1 MNIVFLDGYTL
12 QTSSDATMLK
22 RFEAYGNL
30 TVYDRTSYD
39 EIVERAKDAE
49 ILIVNKTSLTAE
61 VISQLPKLQLICEA
75 ATGYDK
81 IDIAA
86 ARRREVPVCNCA
98 GYSSTA
104 VAQMALSL
112 LLEAADNVGF
122 YTNENLKGRWSDC
135 EDFCYSSRPRFD
147 LVNKRMAIVG
157 FGNIGCT
164 IAKVMRPLGVELFA
178 VSSKA
183 TNELP
188 SDVRK
193 LELREAFASCDIV
206 SLNCPLTD
214 SNHGFVNADLLQ
226 HARKGLILINTARGG
241 LINEEDVAEAL
252 RSGTLGAYCTDVLC
266 QEPPAADCPILH
278 APNAYI
284 TPHIGWKTSIT
295 VERIIDIV
303 CDNIEAFLKGEPK
316 SVVN

>member
-12 QTSSDATMLK
+12 QTSNDATMLK
-22 RFEAYGNL
+22 RLEAYGNL
-30 TVYDRTSYD
+30 TVYDRTSND

-61 VISQLPKLQLICEA
+61 VINQLPKLQLICEA

-81 IDIAA
+81 IDIVA
-86 ARRREVPVCNCA
+86 ARKCGIPICNCV
-98 GYSSTA
+98 GYSSTV

-112 LLEAADNVGF
+112 LLEAADNVGY
-122 YTNENLKGRWSDC
+122 YTYENLKGRWSDC

-147 LVNKRMAIVG
+147 LANKRMAIVG
-157 FGNIGCT
+157 FGNIGRT
-164 IAKVMRPLGVELFA
+164 IANVVRPLGVKLFA
-178 VSSKA
+178 VSSKSSH
-183 TNELP
+183 ELP
-188 SDVRK
+188 NDVTK
-193 LELREAFASCDIV
+193 LELKEAFGTCDIV
-206 SLNCPLTD
+206 SLNCPLND
-214 SNHGFVNADLLQ
+214 SNRGFVNAELLQ

-241 LINEEDVAEAL
+241 LINESDVAEAL
-252 RSGTLGAYCTDVLC
+252 KNGKLGAYCTDVLC
-266 QEPPAADCPILH
+266 QEPPSSDCPILH

-284 TPHIGWKTSIT
+284 TPHIGWKTSMT

-303 CDNIEAFLKGEPK
+303 CDNIAAFLKGEPK

>member
-12 QTSSDATMLK
+12 QTSSDTSLLK
-22 RFEAYGNL
+22 RIEAYGKL
-30 TVYDRTSYD
+30 TVYDRTKDD
-39 EIVERAKDAE
+39 EIIERAKDAD

-61 VISQLPKLQLICEA
+61 VIDQLPKLQLICEA

-81 IDIAA
+81 IDIKA
-86 ARRREVPVCNCA
+86 ARKRGIPVCNCA

-112 LLEAADNVGF
+112 LLEVADNVGF

-135 EDFCYSSRPRFD
+135 EDFCYSSRPRLD

-157 FGNIGCT
+157 FGHIGQT
-164 IAKVMRPLGVELFA
+164 IANVVRPLGVKLFA

-183 TNELP
+183 ANELP
-188 SDVRK
+188 NDVTK
-193 LELREAFASCDIV
+193 LTLNEAFANCDIV

-214 SNHGFVNADLLQ
+214 KNREFVNADLLQ
-226 HARKGLILINTARGG
+226 QAHKGLILINTARGG
-241 LINEEDVAEAL
+241 LINEHDVAEAL
-252 RSGTLGAYCTDVLC
+252 KSGTLGAYCTDVLC

-278 APNAYI
+278 APNAYV

-295 VERIIDIV
+295 VERIVDIV
-303 CDNIEAFLKGEPK
+303 CDNIAAFLAGEPK

>member
-12 QTSSDATMLK
+12 QTSSDASMLK
-22 RFEAYGNL
+22 QFEKFGNL
-30 TVYDRTSYD
+30 TVYDRTKDD
-39 EIVERAKDAE
+39 EIIARAKDAE
-49 ILIVNKTSLTAE
+49 ILIVNKTALTAE
-61 VISQLPKLQLICEA
+61 VINQLPKLQLICEA

-81 IDIAA
+81 IDIVA
-86 ARRREVPVCNCA
+86 ARKRGIPVCNCA

-112 LLEAADNVGF
+112 LLEVADNVGF
-122 YTNENLKGRWSDC
+122 YTNENRKGRWSDC

-147 LVNKRMAIVG
+147 LTNKRMAIVG
-157 FGNIGCT
+157 FGNIGQT
-164 IAKVMRPLGVELFA
+164 IANVVRPLGVKLFT
-178 VSSKA
+178 VSSKT

-188 SDVRK
+188 RDVTK
-193 LELREAFASCDIV
+193 LELKEAFATCDIV

-214 SNHGFVNADLLQ
+214 KNRGFVNAELLQ
-226 HARKGLILINTARGG
+226 QAHRGLILINTARGG

-252 RSGTLGAYCTDVLC
+252 KSGILGAYCTDVLC
-266 QEPPAADCPILH
+266 QEPPTADCPILH
-278 APNAYI
+278 APNAYV

-295 VERIIDIV
+295 VERIVDIV
-303 CDNIEAFLKGEPK
+303 CDNIAAFLKGAPI

>member
-86 ARRREVPVCNCA
+86 ARRQGIPVCNCA
-98 GYSSTA
+98 GYSSMA

-157 FGNIGCT
+157 FGNIGRT
-164 IAKVMRPLGVELFA
+164 IAKVVRPLGVELFA

-183 TNELP
+183 PNELP
-188 SDVRK
+188 NDVRK
-193 LELREAFASCDIV
+193 LELREAFANCDIV

-214 SNHGFVNADLLQ
+214 SNHGFVDADLLQ

-278 APNAYI
+278 APNAYV